1 MTEEGLQLSSISVT
15 GGRSLVM
22 GHWSR
27 KTWSRWSMESARRPE
42 EKGGGQRRNVI
53 RADILLFTG
62 HGQLVWEW
70 TLALLHYVGC
80 GSGD

>member
-1 MTEEGLQLSSISVT
+1 M
-15 GGRSLVM
+15 M

-53 RADILLFTG
+53 SADILLFTG

-70 TLALLHYVGC
+70 TLALLHCVGR